1 MYLER
6 VKPEISDSCLI
17 DRWYPARRRRLRRRR
32 RRSLPGDRA
41 SWRPHT
47 KQPVRLGHGS
57 TTSICQPSSTLD
69 RWVAWCRRAGT
80 VSDLYDE
87 EVRLAIRR
95 SCRSI
100 HPRPRRGCTASLGK
114 LFTPVYIDAVS
125 LRSMESSNCRHWIG
139 GWRGADA
146 VLRCLTGD
154 QEFVSSSHPRPGRGC
169 VRRLWASCSHPSTST
184 PPSVFVT
191 VESLAWSPVP
201 STLDQR
207 GVCRRSPL

>member
-47 KQPVRLGHGS
+47 KQSVRLGHGS

-87 EVRLAIRR
+87 EVGLAVRR

-100 HPRPRRGCTASLGK
+100 HPRPRRGCTASLDK
-114 LFTPVYIDAVS
+114 LFTPIYLDAAVCFRYCRVVS
-125 LRSMESSNCRHWIG
+125 LVACTFDTGSA
-139 GWRGADA
+139 RGLPPQSVITVRPHAPMTA
-146 VLRCLTGD
+146 QITG
-154 QEFVSSSHPRPGRGC
+154 FYR
-169 VRRLWASCSHPSTST
+169 A
-184 PPSVFVT
+184 
-191 VESLAWSPVP
+191 
-201 STLDQR
+201 TL
-207 GVCRRSPL
+207 C